1 MCLILYISLLGIRF
15 YIQQELEVALFVV
28 LIISLIVTF
37 ILDTIISHKIYKAR
51 TNKYGD
57 ILTIFNI
64 LSLDYYD
71 LYFFLYLEISEDFY
85 SRGNIMIINFAST
98 LAYDENEVCL
108 EIVAEKD
115 EIIKIGD
122 VITIPMVD
130 HSFKQREITDMYR
143 DFKNRKK
150 ARSYFLK

>member
-1 MCLILYISLLGIRF
+1 
-15 YIQQELEVALFVV
+15 
-28 LIISLIVTF
+28 
-37 ILDTIISHKIYKAR
+37 
-51 TNKYGD
+51 
-57 ILTIFNI
+57 
-64 LSLDYYD
+64 
-71 LYFFLYLEISEDFY
+71 
-85 SRGNIMIINFAST
+85 MIINFAST

-143 DFKNRKK
+143 ILKTGKK

>member
-1 MCLILYISLLGIRF
+1 
-15 YIQQELEVALFVV
+15 
-28 LIISLIVTF
+28 
-37 ILDTIISHKIYKAR
+37 
-51 TNKYGD
+51 
-57 ILTIFNI
+57 
-64 LSLDYYD
+64 
-71 LYFFLYLEISEDFY
+71 
-85 SRGNIMIINFAST
+85 MIINFAST

-150 ARSYFLK
+150 GKELFSKITEGEWANCIIHIFILNIFTQLILLILKKYWIMIG

>member
-1 MCLILYISLLGIRF
+1 
-15 YIQQELEVALFVV
+15 
-28 LIISLIVTF
+28 
-37 ILDTIISHKIYKAR
+37 
-51 TNKYGD
+51 
-57 ILTIFNI
+57 
-64 LSLDYYD
+64 
-71 LYFFLYLEISEDFY
+71 
-85 SRGNIMIINFAST
+85 MIINFAST

-150 ARSYFLK
+150 GKELFSEITEGEWANCIIHNIHSEYIHTVNTPYIEEILDNDWVSG

>member
-1 MCLILYISLLGIRF
+1 
-15 YIQQELEVALFVV
+15 
-28 LIISLIVTF
+28 
-37 ILDTIISHKIYKAR
+37 
-51 TNKYGD
+51 
-57 ILTIFNI
+57 
-64 LSLDYYD
+64 
-71 LYFFLYLEISEDFY
+71 
-85 SRGNIMIINFAST
+85 MIINFAST

>member
-1 MCLILYISLLGIRF
+1 
-15 YIQQELEVALFVV
+15 
-28 LIISLIVTF
+28 
-37 ILDTIISHKIYKAR
+37 
-51 TNKYGD
+51 
-57 ILTIFNI
+57 
-64 LSLDYYD
+64 
-71 LYFFLYLEISEDFY
+71 
-85 SRGNIMIINFAST
+85 MIINFAST

-150 ARSYFLK
+150 GKEREVGILSAEYLRFPG

>member
-1 MCLILYISLLGIRF
+1 
-15 YIQQELEVALFVV
+15 
-28 LIISLIVTF
+28 
-37 ILDTIISHKIYKAR
+37 
-51 TNKYGD
+51 
-57 ILTIFNI
+57 
-64 LSLDYYD
+64 
-71 LYFFLYLEISEDFY
+71 
-85 SRGNIMIINFAST
+85 MIINFAST

-122 VITIPMVD
+122 VITIPMID

-150 ARSYFLK
+150 GNELFPKITEGEWANCIIHNIHSEYIHTVNTPYIEEILDNDWVSG

>member
-1 MCLILYISLLGIRF
+1 
-15 YIQQELEVALFVV
+15 
-28 LIISLIVTF
+28 
-37 ILDTIISHKIYKAR
+37 
-51 TNKYGD
+51 
-57 ILTIFNI
+57 
-64 LSLDYYD
+64 
-71 LYFFLYLEISEDFY
+71 
-85 SRGNIMIINFAST
+85 MIINFAST

-122 VITIPMVD
+122 VITIPMID

-150 ARSYFLK
+150 GKELFSKITEGEWANCIIHNIHSEYIHTVNTPYIEEILVLEPGGIDHLESDRNSQFELNRNSQCTLTN